1 MDISQEKVI
10 EVMKNYTDLMYKPYF
25 SLGDVIVR
33 IKDHLANWS
42 NFERINMDGEAPY
55 TKFLSIV
62 IAKDSNNSLLR
73 ESDRR
78 IEEFIERNEDDFD
91 NLIAKEFIYDPSV
104 PVDEIINDIDY
115 YVSKMSQGKSNFA
128 HGGTL
133 QSREIMLPDTTAK
146 YGHLRNV
153 LNKQGFNIY
162 PMMKNNAIETYE
174 IGGIVKH
181 KHGVTTDGT
190 EGGYFQGRPHSEG
203 GIKAINIDTGTPIE
217 VEGGEVVITKDAV
230 ADKTKR
236 EFMGK
241 KMTNKEILSYIN
253 QSGGGVALAK
263 GGHIMQNGGVTDE
276 ADNTMKVLDDLDKL
290 YDDNG
295 LTESELQTLKATIDL
310 LKGQIA
316 LVKLQLSVISKSI
329 EPLKFNELTKKMS
342 ELNSTL
348 ARYELALNWSAKSAL
363 KHFVSSL
370 NETKN
375 AFNVNSGDIPSNPK
389 VIESPFDKAIY
400 TENFKLWFGDWEIA
414 KSSGNYVN
422 VSKCVDNNGFPE
434 IYFHGGRQYQTTYR
448 PLDSISVFYWAQD
461 FRYAEWF
468 SNNAFGAYGDETV
481 LLRGYVSCKN
491 PIDLTVFG
499 YRAVD
504 MGDVVRYINAFYPQA
519 NIRKFLPSQFQ
530 KLLKEQKPF
539 NVQVRAWQI
548 IRQFNRWVKFV
559 RDEGIFDGFLYEE
572 NNPSHIIGG
581 GEHHTKAFAIFN
593 SNQIKFP
600 NQMEFNSF
608 LDDFRF
614 DEGGIII

>member
-10 EVMKNYTDLMYKPYF
+10 EVMKHYTDLSYKPYF
-25 SLGDVIVR
+25 AIGDVVVR

-42 NFERINMDGEAPY
+42 NFERINMDDENAR

-62 IAKDSNNSLLR
+62 ISDDPYNALLR
-73 ESDRR
+73 QSDERVEAFE
-78 IEEFIERNEDDFD
+78 IRNEDDYED
-91 NLIAKEFIYDPSV
+91 LIAREYIYSPKTDTQ
-104 PVDEIINDIDY
+104 EIISDIDY
-115 YVSKMSQGKSNFA
+115 YVSKMQAGKRNFKQGGRIDEK
-128 HGGTL
+128 
-133 QSREIMLPDTTAK
+133 IMLPDTTSE
-146 YGHLRNV
+146 YSHLKRV
-153 LNKQGFNIY
+153 LNKQGYDITHNE
-162 PMMKNNAIETYE
+162 MNENYE
-174 IGGIVKH
+174 IGGVVKH
-181 KHGVTTDGT
+181 KNGVTTDGT
-190 EGGYFQGRPHSEG
+190 EGGYFHGRPHSEG

-230 ADKTKR
+230 SDKTKR

-263 GGHIMQNGGVTDE
+263 GGHIMQDGGVTDE
-276 ADNTMKVLDDLDKL
+276 ADNTMKALDDLDKL

-295 LTESELQTLKATIDL
+295 LTQIEFQTLKATIDL

-316 LVKLQLSVISKSI
+316 LIKLQLSVISKSI
-329 EPLKFNELTKKMS
+329 DTLKFNELTKKMS
-342 ELNSTL
+342 DLNSTL
-348 ARYELALNWSAKSAL
+348 ARYELAANWSPKSTL
-363 KHFVSSL
+363 KHFISSL

-375 AFNVNSGDIPSNPK
+375 AFNVNTGDVPSNPK
-389 VIESPFDKAIY
+389 VIESPFNKAIY
-400 TENFKLWFGDWEIA
+400 TENFKLWFGDWEVA

-422 VSKCVDNNGFPE
+422 VSKCVDEYGFPE

-468 SNNAFGAYGDETV
+468 ANNAFGAYGDETV
-481 LLRGYVSCKN
+481 LLRGYVNCKN

-519 NIRKFLPSQFQ
+519 SIRKFLPPKFQ
-530 KLLKEQKPF
+530 QLLKEQKPF

-548 IRQFNRWVKFV
+548 IRQFNPWVKFV

-600 NQMEFNSF
+600 NQMDFNSF

-614 DEGGIII
+614 DEGGIVI